1 MKRGKPIS
9 DAITEHRKKASPLDF
24 LSPACRLRPAAPCVA
39 VTIEEIYEDDTGEE
53 FLDETELMEPDKDL
67 GNDASSRIPNYGRP
81 ATAVPNL
88 LLTASAV
95 LSALHLKKQK
105 NAE

>member
-1 MKRGKPIS
+1 MPPSSRCPR
-9 DAITEHRKKASPLDF
+9 A
-24 LSPACRLRPAAPCVA
+24 A

-67 GNDASSRIPNYGRP
+67 GNDASTRIPNYGRP
-81 ATAVPNL
+81 ATAVLDL
-88 LLTASAV
+88 LLPASAV
-95 LSALHLKKQK
+95 LSAPRLKKQK